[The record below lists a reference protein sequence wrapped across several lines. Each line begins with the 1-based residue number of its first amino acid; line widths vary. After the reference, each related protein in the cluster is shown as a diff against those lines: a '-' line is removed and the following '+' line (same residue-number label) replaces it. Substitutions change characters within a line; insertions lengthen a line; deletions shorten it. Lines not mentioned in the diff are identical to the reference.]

1 MKFVTAEWLVGWPPS
16 NDFGG
21 HINLHNSIRICM
33 IPAEVAGPTERD
45 LDQKAGLEADPVG
58 KYIWHEQPR

>member
-1 MKFVTAEWLVGWPPS
+1 
-16 NDFGG
+16 
-21 HINLHNSIRICM
+21 M
-33 IPAEVAGPTERD
+33 IPVEVAGPTERD